1 MTGNLGRNQAQAHET
16 FLLGFMRTNKKQTNL
31 VITEMVSA

>member
-16 FLLGFMRTNKKQTNL
+16 FLLGFIRAYKKKTNKQT
-31 VITEMVSA
+31 

>member
-16 FLLGFMRTNKKQTNL
+16 FLLGFIRAYKQTNL
-31 VITEMVSA
+31 VRSEMVSA